1 MGRPLA
7 QRRARGPRDAL
18 ASPIVAKPFRVY
30 VCSDIHASERTW
42 RKFLNAMKAN
52 VYRAD
57 AALIAGDLT
66 GKALVPVVRS
76 DSAPASWSATV
87 LGQKR
92 IARNEA
98 ELAELERSIAD
109 LGYYSV
115 VVTATERQAMEAD
128 PALVKARFRE
138 QIVARL
144 RAWLALASERLE
156 GSGVPVYLMPGNDD
170 EFDIDPILAE
180 STYCRNV
187 NEQVIELT
195 PWHQLVSMGWSS
207 PTPWS
212 TPRELPEEEF
222 LDRLSGLLQ
231 GVRDPRKT
239 VMMTHVPP
247 YDSGLDTAPL
257 LSPDLRPQVTAGD
270 LMRGPVGSTGVRAA
284 IEQFR
289 PVLGV
294 HGHIHESGG
303 ERRIRDTLCVNA
315 GSESSMG
322 VLRGFLVDLGEHGVV
337 KSLRVEG

>member
-1 MGRPLA
+1 M
-7 QRRARGPRDAL
+7 
-18 ASPIVAKPFRVY
+18 AKPFRLY

-52 VYRAD
+52 VYKAD
-57 AALIAGDLT
+57 AAVIAGDLT
-66 GKALVPVVRS
+66 GKALVAVVQGNHGGEVWT
-76 DSAPASWSATV
+76 ASV
-87 LGQKR
+87 LGQSR
-92 IARNEA
+92 VARNEQ
-98 ELAELERSIAD
+98 ELAALERSIAD
-109 LGYYSV
+109 LGYYAV
-115 VVTATERQAMEAD
+115 RITDGERRAMEGD
-128 PALVKARFRE
+128 KELVMRHFRE
-138 QIVARL
+138 KIVSRL
-144 RAWLALASERLE
+144 REWLALASERLE
-156 GSGVPVYLMPGNDD
+156 GSGIPVYLMPGNDD

-180 STYCRNV
+180 STYCQNV
-187 NEQVIELT
+187 NERVIELT

-207 PTPWS
+207 PTPWH

-222 LDRLSGLLQ
+222 LDRLSGLLK

-257 LSPDLRPQVTAGD
+257 LSPDLRPTVTAGD
-270 LMRGPVGSTGVRAA
+270 LIRGPVGSTGVRAA

-322 VLRGFLVDLGEHGVV
+322 VLRGFLVDLSENGVE

>member
-1 MGRPLA
+1 M
-7 QRRARGPRDAL
+7 
-18 ASPIVAKPFRVY
+18 SKTFRLY

-52 VYRAD
+52 VYKVD
-57 AALIAGDLT
+57 AAVIAGDLT
-66 GKALVPVVRS
+66 GKALIAVVKGERGG
-76 DSAPASWSATV
+76 DEWTATV
-87 LGQKR
+87 LGQR
-92 IARNEA
+92 RVARSEE
-98 ELAELERSIAD
+98 ELADLERSIAD
-109 LGYYSV
+109 LGYYAV
-115 VVTATERQAMEAD
+115 RVTPDERAAMEAD
-128 PALVKARFRE
+128 PALVRRMFAERISER
-138 QIVARL
+138 ITR
-144 RAWLALASERLE
+144 WMTLAAERLE

-170 EFDIDPILAE
+170 DLEIDQLLAE
-180 STYCRNV
+180 SSYCQNV

-222 LDRLSGLLQ
+222 LDRLSVLLG

-247 YDSGLDTAPL
+247 FDSGLDTAPL
-257 LSPDLRPQVTAGD
+257 LSPDLRPTASAGD
-270 LMRGPVGSTGVRAA
+270 LLRGPVGSTGVRRA
-284 IEQFR
+284 IETFE

-303 ERRIRDTLCVNA
+303 ERRIGDTLCVNA

-322 VLRGFLVDLGEHGVV
+322 ILRGYLVDLSERGVERT
-337 KSLRVEG
+337 LRVEG